1 MPQHAYPAD
10 LARYVRDAWD
20 HETPPPAVL
29 DELLSVAYQA
39 TLLHDEDRPVT
50 FRLVLAEPAEFPEA
64 GGPPRGVHRLCFEHP
79 RPLTPHE
86 LRRLSPA
93 AKYHRSLIGV
103 RASGGGELEIWGVLQ
118 SGPRWLASARGGRGS
133 VPQLPPSALVIRA
146 MGAGRIA
153 VARGEE
159 TLAELRGGE
168 VSGAAMDV
176 FQSKWL
182 GQRFI
187 EARTEI
193 AREHAAARAAADRPW
208 PDLDPSLVRRVS
220 QQMIKRVISTIRDA
234 RHGGAL
240 IFVPTACSA
249 DVLAGH
255 RHLRLKY
262 TFSEDEPR
270 RRYRTL
276 ILSVMRALS
285 EGAEPGASVTALAA
299 YEVDSSPRLAV
310 LDEAIFEMSHL
321 IAGLADVDGAVVLTQ
336 RFEVLGFGAEI
347 AGDLPE
353 VPVVARALDLEGTLR
368 AREPADGVGTRHR
381 SAYRLAGAVPDA
393 IAIVVSQDGAVRFVA
408 NVSGEVT
415 YWEHGPAG
423 IDR

>member
-1 MPQHAYPAD
+1 MSHHAYPAD
-10 LARYVRDAWD
+10 LAGFVRDAWD
-20 HETPPPAVL
+20 AESPPPAEL
-29 DELLSVAYQA
+29 EALLSVAYQA
-39 TLLHDEDRPVT
+39 TLLFEEDRPIT
-50 FRLVLAEPAEFPEA
+50 FRLVLAEPSEFPEH
-64 GGPPRGVHRLCFEHP
+64 GGPPAGVHRLCFQKP

-93 AKYHRSLIGV
+93 AKFHRSLIGV
-103 RASGGGELEIWGVLQ
+103 RPSGGGELEIWGVLQ

-133 VPQLPPSALVIRA
+133 VPQLPPTALVVRA
-146 MGAGRIA
+146 MGAGRLA
-153 VARGEE
+153 VARGEV

-168 VSGAAMDV
+168 VTGAAMDV
-176 FQSKWL
+176 FQSRWL
-182 GQRFI
+182 GERFT
-187 EARTEI
+187 EFRAEI
-193 AREHAAARAAADRPW
+193 AREHAAARASADRSW

-220 QQMIKRVISTIRDA
+220 QQMVKRVIATIRDA

-240 IFVPTACSA
+240 LFVPTECGA
-249 DVLAGH
+249 DVLAGR
-255 RHLRLKY
+255 RHLQMKY
-262 TFSEDEPR
+262 TFAADEPR

-299 YEVDSSPRLAV
+299 YEVDDSPRLAS

-321 IAGLADVDGAVVLTQ
+321 IAGLADVDGAVVLTK

-347 AGDLPE
+347 AGNLPE

-381 SAYRLAGAVPDA
+381 SAYRLCGGVPEA
-393 IAIVVSQDGAVRFVA
+393 LAIVVSQDGAVRFVA
-408 NVSGEVT
+408 NVDGEVT
-415 YWEHGPAG
+415 YWEHAPAG
-423 IDR
+423 MDR